1 MTNQTL
7 QKIKIFLKFEIILDF
22 LNDKHFRDDEVD
34 FFWWQELLI

>member
-7 QKIKIFLKFEIILDF
+7 QKIKIVLKFEILDF